1 MVTIDS
7 KIVPQPN
14 TINEKKQ
21 HMIIG
26 NGIIANA
33 IKSYDTADIVFFASG
48 VSNSLETRT
57 SEFERELSLLKTVH
71 EQNKEKKIIYFSTLS
86 IHDQS
91 KQESPYVIHKRNI
104 EDYIK
109 NNTEDY
115 VILRIGNIVGK
126 GGNPN
131 TLFNFLK
138 TQITNET
145 EFAIHSKAR
154 RLLLDIEDISRFL
167 ESRCLQASNKIINF
181 SFPYNFDL
189 KEIVMAI
196 EKETR
201 QKARY
206 SEVDEGDFYKVD
218 FEEEIMT
225 FFSGIS
231 PENYLEKLTR
241 KYI

>member
-1 MVTIDS
+1 
-7 KIVPQPN
+7 
-14 TINEKKQ
+14 
-21 HMIIG
+21 MIIG

-57 SEFERELSLLKTVH
+57 SEFEREFSLLKTVH
-71 EQNKEKKIIYFSTLS
+71 EENKGKKMVYFSTLS

-91 KQESPYVIHKRNI
+91 KQKSPYVIHKKKI
-104 EDYIK
+104 EDYIR
-109 NNTEDY
+109 NNTEHY

-138 TQITNET
+138 TQITNKT
-145 EFAIHSKAR
+145 EFTLHTKAR
-154 RLLLDIEDISRFL
+154 RLLLDIEDISKFL
-167 ESRCLQASNKIINF
+167 ESQSLQVSNKIINF

-189 KEIVMAI
+189 KEIVTAI
-196 EKETR
+196 EKETY
-201 QKARY
+201 QKACY

-218 FEEEIMT
+218 FEEEIIT

-231 PENYLEKLTR
+231 PENYLETLTQ